1 MQNRAA
7 RKSKYKMTNFDDI
20 TNKKKQAIIQRGHIF
35 QIISTKYLITGSGS
49 GKTNVLLNLISNQPD
64 IGKKISIFKTSI

>member
-7 RKSKYKMTNFDDI
+7 RKSKSKMTNFDDI
-20 TNKKKQAIIQRGHIF
+20 TNKKKYAIIQRGHIF
-35 QIISTKYLITGSGS
+35 QIISTEYLITGSGS